1 MLFPFCLDVLLL
13 IKALGLFE
21 CLPQDDLELR
31 INRGLRPHAFE
42 KGKGCINSRAGMLK
56 FPGLHSEAM

>member
-1 MLFPFCLDVLLL
+1 MEITPFCLDVLLL
-13 IKALGLFE
+13 IKALGLFK

-42 KGKGCINSRAGMLK
+42 KGNYPNIRR
-56 FPGLHSEAM
+56 